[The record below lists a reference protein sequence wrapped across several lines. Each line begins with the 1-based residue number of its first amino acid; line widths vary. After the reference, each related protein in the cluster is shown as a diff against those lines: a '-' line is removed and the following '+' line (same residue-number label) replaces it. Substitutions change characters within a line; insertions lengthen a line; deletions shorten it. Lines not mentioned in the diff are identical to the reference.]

1 MSLLVDMMTS
11 SLDPA
16 YARAAGSR
24 QPPLTG
30 GAGRRRSAL
39 LVVVVVLLVL
49 VGLLTGIATS
59 QVRRGATQAD
69 VVRRSLLADVRQQTR
84 ATDGLAVSAQA
95 LRSDVAR
102 RRNRALGTG
111 TSGKAA
117 AAQVAA
123 LELATGTVAVHGPG
137 VVVTLDD
144 APGRAGR
151 ASPRGGRAG
160 DGRVYD
166 RDLQDAVN
174 ALWAASAE
182 AVSINGQRLTGLTA
196 IRSAGEAV
204 LVDLRPLSPPYVV
217 QAVGDPDA
225 MEPGFAD
232 SPAARRLTTYR
243 SLYGLGFD
251 VRRAD
256 RLDLPAAAGPV
267 LRVARAVTP

>member
-39 LVVVVVLLVL
+39 LVVVLLLL

-267 LRVARAVTP
+267 LRVVRAVTP

>member
-24 QPPLTG
+24 LPPLTG

-39 LVVVVVLLVL
+39 LVVVVLLVL
-49 VGLLTGIATS
+49 VGLLIGIATS

-256 RLDLPAAAGPV
+256 RLDLPAAAAPV